1 MVIPLPYQ
9 FLKTKGIKVI
19 QIKSTLSEKDKKQV
33 FSILEELSDYY
44 SDFYITR
51 NNIRLYIK
59 ENIEILYKL
68 LSNGDKVL
76 FDEGG
81 IAIIIGYS
89 EKSPRKYVKIL
100 TKDEKMADKIIK
112 NINWT
117 FSEELYCKIKE
128 NNPLK
133 NILLKNRWKYFGNR
147 GKEILLKRETLELV
161 KKENRY
167 A

>member
-1 MVIPLPYQ
+1 M
-9 FLKTKGIKVI
+9 IK
-19 QIKSTLSEKDKKQV
+19 IKSTLSIKDKKQV

-68 LSNGDKVL
+68 LNEGDKIL
-76 FDEGG
+76 FDEDG
-81 IAIIIGYS
+81 IIVIIGYS

-100 TKDEKMADKIIK
+100 AKDNIVADKLLK
-112 NINWT
+112 NLDWNVSDNVFI
-117 FSEELYCKIKE
+117 KIKK

-133 NILLKNRWKYFGNR
+133 EILLRNKYKFIGDR
-147 GKEILLKRETLELV
+147 GKEILLMKKGV
-161 KKENRY
+161 KYVKPSQNESPSTD
-167 A
+167 

>member
-1 MVIPLPYQ
+1 M
-9 FLKTKGIKVI
+9 IK
-19 QIKSTLSEKDKKQV
+19 IKSTLSVKDKKQLYG
-33 FSILEELSDYY
+33 ILDELTDLY
-44 SDFYITR
+44 SDFYLTR

-68 LSNGDKVL
+68 LNNGDKIL

-81 IAIIIGYS
+81 IAVIIGYA

-100 TKDEKMADKIIK
+100 AKDENITDKLIK
-112 NINWT
+112 NINWN
-117 FSEELYCKIKE
+117 FSEELFIKIKD

-147 GKEILLKRETLELV
+147 GKEILLKREKLELV
-161 KKENRY
+161 KKENNY